1 MRKLFCFFLLLF
13 LGFQAAAQNK
23 IFGKVTDVT
32 TGEPIP
38 FASVFFANTTFGA
51 STDQNGNYT
60 FSGFPPG
67 KYDLSISF
75 VGYNPAQRAVEFTQ
89 NQSAQIDIKL
99 EQQTT
104 LLSTVEVK
112 PDTLHWKRNYEDFK
126 RLFLGTSRYAQEAI
140 IQNPKDIHLYFDPK
154 ASLLVAHTKKP
165 IIIDN
170 QSTGY
175 RIIYYLYHFEY
186 NARTSLFTIY
196 GLPQFEVLT
205 PKNSAQQKRWER
217 NRLEIYEG
225 SLLHFMR
232 SWQQERWKEEGFI
245 VARNYRIPN
254 KARPSDEFLN
264 KKIAEWRKNLF
275 PDGGTVR
282 ISFGESKGKTDS
294 LTYYYRLRSQP
305 KEVDS
310 VANEI
315 LSGAEF
321 KDGTNKDFRN
331 FAGMLQVNYKEKE
344 DPLYAASV
352 GRAGK
357 ITKQRSLVQ
366 VLKPLALYSNGYYED
381 VRDIFLEQYWSWS
394 EKMSTLL
401 PLDYQPVKK
410 KE

>member
-1 MRKLFCFFLLLF
+1 MRTLFCFFLLLF
-13 LGFQAAAQNK
+13 LGYQAAAQNK
-23 IFGKVTDVT
+23 IFGNVTDVT

-67 KYDLSISF
+67 KYDLSVSF

-89 NQSAQIDIKL
+89 NQTVQIDIKL

-104 LLSTVEVK
+104 VLSTVEVK

-126 RLFLGTSRYAQEAI
+126 RLFLGTSRYAKEAI
-140 IQNPKDIHLYFDPK
+140 IQNPKDIHLYFDPQT
-154 ASLLVAHTKKP
+154 SLLVAHTKKP
-165 IIIDN
+165 IVIDN

-217 NRLEIYEG
+217 NRFEIYHG

-232 SWQQERWKEEGFI
+232 SWQQQRWKEEGFT
-245 VARNYRIPN
+245 VARNYRIVN
-254 KARPSDEFLN
+254 KQRPSDEFIN
-264 KKIAEWRKNLF
+264 KKIAEWRKNLSTSS
-275 PDGGTVR
+275 GTVK
-282 ISFGESKGKTDS
+282 ISFGDSKGKTDS
-294 LTYYYRLRSQP
+294 LAYYYRLRNQP

-310 VANEI
+310 VAKEI

-321 KDGTNKDFRN
+321 IEGDNKDFRS
-331 FAGMLQVNYKEKE
+331 FTGMLQVNYKENE

-366 VLKPLALYSNGYYED
+366 VLKPLTLYSNGYYED
-381 VRDIFLEQYWSWS
+381 VRDVFLEQYWSWS
-394 EKMSTLL
+394 EKISTLL
-401 PLDYQPVKK
+401 PLDYQPIKNK
-410 KE
+410 